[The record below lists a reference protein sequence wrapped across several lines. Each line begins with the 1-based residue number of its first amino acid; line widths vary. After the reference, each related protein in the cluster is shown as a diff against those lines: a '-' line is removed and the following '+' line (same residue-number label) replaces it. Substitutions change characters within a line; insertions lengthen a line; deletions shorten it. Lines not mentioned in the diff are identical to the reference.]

1 MELIQIFWD
10 DQNNL
15 FLDLN
20 KDQKERQLFL
30 PETIKRVT
38 IQFEISKFLNQKSH
52 LKEPPYL
59 IAIKKLYHSTE
70 SLSFSFELDELTNF
84 DELQIKILRISI
96 YLFSSQRF
104 EYYFKESFKMSDI
117 GVNEDCYLG
126 LEYENLELTK
136 SVKRTVSQK
145 KIFQDIETIIH
156 ESIEKQ
162 TFIYEKSNF
171 ESPSKDDSLVSLI
184 SESNKTLKRI
194 EQELKNLS
202 SSIHHLPSNNLQYFP
217 PNPVRRT
224 TESGIERIRVPSK
237 PVLIQ
242 GQISSSKLMVIKEM
256 KSIFKSNV
264 ENNSDFNI
272 KDILKPLSEEELESM
287 MLDDEV
293 LAERETIAI
302 KNQIERLK
310 KNDEYKI
317 QIENLKPPN

>member
-20 KDQKERQLFL
+20 KDGKERQLFL
-30 PETIKRVT
+30 PETIKRLT

-52 LKEPPYL
+52 PKEPPYL

-70 SLSFSFELDELTNF
+70 TLSFSLELDELTNF

-96 YLFSSQRF
+96 YLFSNQRF
-104 EYYFKESFKMSDI
+104 EYRFKESFKMSEI

-136 SVKRTVSQK
+136 SVKSTMSQN
-145 KIFQDIETIIH
+145 KIFQGIETIIH

-162 TFIYEKSNF
+162 TFIYEKSKF
-171 ESPSKDDSLVSLI
+171 ESPSKNSSLVSLI
-184 SESNKTLKRI
+184 SESNKTLMRI

-202 SSIHHLPSNNLQYFP
+202 SSIHHLPSNNLQYLP
-217 PNPVRRT
+217 SNPIRRT
-224 TESGIERIRVPSK
+224 NESGIERINISTK

-242 GQISSSKLMVIKEM
+242 GQISSSKLMVINEM
-256 KSIFKSNV
+256 KAIFK
-264 ENNSDFNI
+264 NSYDGEF
-272 KDILKPLSEEELESM
+272 
-287 MLDDEV
+287 
-293 LAERETIAI
+293 
-302 KNQIERLK
+302 
-310 KNDEYKI
+310 
-317 QIENLKPPN
+317 